1 MTSQYYD
8 ESPDVAS
15 DPKLVSFPF
24 NGVEY
29 IFETDRGVFSYEHVD
44 KATQI
49 LLTLLNEKFYGVP
62 PHTIVDVGCG
72 YGPITCVVA
81 DQFENASIIG
91 VDTNQRARDLA
102 VKNARKN
109 IGGDRIRILSP
120 EEVDD
125 TLMVDLIV
133 SNPPI
138 RIGKDAL
145 YELLRGWSTCLNDDG
160 QMWLVIAKNLGSDST
175 AAYLEDECNMNV
187 HRVAS
192 KKGFRVL
199 RCVPRRPGPTK

>member
-1 MTSQYYD
+1 MTSQYFD

-15 DPKLVSFPF
+15 DPKLVSFSF

-49 LLTLLNEKFYGVP
+49 LLNVLCEKFYGVP
-62 PHTIVDVGCG
+62 PKTIVDVGCG
-72 YGPITCVVA
+72 YGPIACVVA
-81 DQFENASIIG
+81 DRFPEASIIG
-91 VDTNQRARDLA
+91 VETNQRARDLA
-102 VKNARKN
+102 VKNARRN
-109 IGGDRIRILSP
+109 IGGERIRILSP

-145 YELLRGWSTCLNDDG
+145 YELLRGWTTCLNDDG
-160 QMWLVIAKNLGSDST
+160 QMWLVMAKNLGSDST
-175 AAYLEDECNMNV
+175 ATYLESECGMKV

-199 RCVPRRPGPTK
+199 RCVKRPGLAN